1 MNNEKEDVSEEETN
15 PEIMVEIEQSKID
28 AIVEQVAEYKN
39 KYLHLLADAE
49 NARKRLH
56 KERAEISQYALSS
69 LLLDFLDPIDHMK
82 NALKF
87 TENAS
92 DEVRNWALG
101 FEMILNQFNDVLA
114 QNGVAPIEAIG
125 KEFDPHLHDAV
136 EMVETEETA
145 PGTVVAESLKG
156 YTLRGK
162 TLRPSKVKVAK
173 EIKKDNSSKG
183 DNNE

>member
-1 MNNEKEDVSEEETN
+1 MDHEKETVSEEETN

-28 AIVEQVAEYKN
+28 AILEEVSDYKN

-56 KERAEISQYALSS
+56 KERAEISQHAFSS
-69 LLLDFLDPIDHMK
+69 LLLDFIDPIDHMK

-87 TENAS
+87 TQNAS
-92 DEVRNWALG
+92 EEVRNWALG
-101 FEMILNQFNDVLA
+101 FDMIFKQLSDVLT
-114 QNGVAPIEAIG
+114 QNGVMEIEAIG

-136 EMVETEETA
+136 EMVETDEK
-145 PGTVVAESLKG
+145 PSGTIVAESLKG

-162 TLRPSKVKVAK
+162 TLRPSKVKVAQ
-173 EIKKDNSSKG
+173 EIQKDNLSKG
-183 DNNE
+183 DNN

>member
-1 MNNEKEDVSEEETN
+1 MNQENDIVSEEETN

-28 AIVEQVAEYKN
+28 AIVEEAAEYKN

-56 KERAEISQYALSS
+56 KERSELSQYALSS
-69 LLLDFLDPIDHMK
+69 LLLDFIDPIDHMK

-87 TENAS
+87 TQNAS
-92 DEVRNWALG
+92 EEVRNWALG
-101 FEMILNQFNDVLA
+101 FDMIFKQLNDVLA
-114 QNGVAPIEAIG
+114 QNGVLEIDAIG

-136 EMVETEETA
+136 EMVETDEKPA
-145 PGTVVAESLKG
+145 GTIIAESLKG

-173 EIKKDNSSKG
+173 EIQQDNSSK
-183 DNNE
+183 E